1 MQKRYLK
8 TENSPRFRGGF
19 TLIELLVVIFI
30 IAVLTGIILPN
41 FVGSRQRARDARRKQ
56 DLADI
61 KNALRMYYND
71 NQSYPDQLYNVSF
84 SETYLTSEYIQ
95 PVPRDPTGGTY
106 NYCVSADGDKFVL
119 MAEMENLGDREAVEN
134 QDDSG
139 CPSSLCDLVCS
150 ADKCYYVCG
159 N

>member
-1 MQKRYLK
+1 MVNKKNNLTMKQFNNEL
-8 TENSPRFRGGF
+8 SSGF

-30 IAVLTGIILPN
+30 IGTLTAIILPN

-61 KNALRMYYND
+61 KTALRLYYND
-71 NQSYPDQLYNVSF
+71 NQSYPADYTTLDTAYI
-84 SETYLTSEYIQ
+84 TSIPQ
-95 PVPRDPTGGTY
+95 DPNGGAY
-106 NYCVSADGDKFVL
+106 NYCVSLDGDKFVL
-119 MAEMENLGDREAVEN
+119 MAEMENPGDREAAET
-134 QDDSG
+134 QSDSG
-139 CPSSLCDLVCS
+139 CPSSLCNLACS